1 MKEEFVVCLAT
12 KPVDVLTALENR
24 ISDWSRMV
32 RVDTLVIKFNE
43 ILVSKI
49 NQRGIIRKVKSATL
63 LNTSLLQEAKTT
75 LIKIM
80 QQRSFKGELQW
91 LKSVK
96 NCMT

>member
-1 MKEEFVVCLAT
+1 M
-12 KPVDVLTALENR
+12 DVLTALENR

-80 QQRSFKGELQW
+80 QQRNFKDEIQW
-91 LKSVK
+91 LKFVK

>member
-1 MKEEFVVCLAT
+1 MKKEFVVCLAT
-12 KPVDVLTALENR
+12 KLVDVLTALENR

-80 QQRSFKGELQW
+80 QQRNFKGEIQW

>member
-1 MKEEFVVCLAT
+1 MKKEFVVCLAT
-12 KPVDVLTALENR
+12 KLVDVLTALENR

-43 ILVSKI
+43 ILASKI

-80 QQRSFKGELQW
+80 QQRNFKDEIQW
-91 LKSVK
+91 LKFVK